1 MNSTY
6 LWWFG
11 LFGNVHPTVMAS
23 SKQIHAVQQ
32 TEGGKCL
39 WLLALG
45 LHESWCFRTCSKR
58 KKKKKSFS

>member
-11 LFGNVHPTVMAS
+11 LFGNVHPTVLAS

-32 TEGGKCL
+32 TEGVSVYGY
-39 WLLALG
+39 
-45 LHESWCFRTCSKR
+45 LHWDCTKAGV
-58 KKKKKSFS
+58 